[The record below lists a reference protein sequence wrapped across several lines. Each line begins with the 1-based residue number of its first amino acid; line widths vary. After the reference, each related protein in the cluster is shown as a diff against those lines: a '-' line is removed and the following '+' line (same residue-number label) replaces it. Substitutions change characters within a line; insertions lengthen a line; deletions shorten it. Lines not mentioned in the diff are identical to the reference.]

1 MHNDR
6 IPYAESVPSVLGA
19 IFNDY
24 ETSDISYIHEWS
36 FHAKFIKRALCEI
49 DNFI

>member
-1 MHNDR
+1 MHSDL
-6 IPYAESVPSVLGA
+6 ITYAESVPNVPGA

-24 ETSDISYIHEWS
+24 ETSDISYIREWS
-36 FHAKFIKRALCEI
+36 FHAKSIKRAFGEF